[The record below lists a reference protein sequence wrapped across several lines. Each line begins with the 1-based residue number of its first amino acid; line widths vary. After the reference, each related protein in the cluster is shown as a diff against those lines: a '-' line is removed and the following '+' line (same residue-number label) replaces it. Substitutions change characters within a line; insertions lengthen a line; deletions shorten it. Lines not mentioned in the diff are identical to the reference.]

1 MDDNR
6 QFLMRQILSSPWF
19 RYSLFAT
26 LAALALILIPIAP
39 IATFGGLLLLI
50 FLPGGQLTRRLEL
63 TEGVWTFKNIAL
75 STALGLVTSPIVIY
89 WSSLLFGFNRW
100 TVLIVFTLYILAMA
114 AWVSY
119 RPPDMGDE
127 PPPIDLDGASLW
139 TRLVIV
145 LLMGITAVG
154 VYLAYFELETPQGYY
169 PVQMED
175 WQKHYGVAFALRYT
189 GVPPTSMF
197 FYGMFPDEPLVYYY
211 FLHLNGATLDLLQ
224 SGPPFLHQTF
234 VTVIVLASLSFSSIF
249 FLLAQRL
256 FQNRAAA
263 VWSLA
268 FATVIGGLDVIPI
281 LHRTI
286 EKYRANFPDGP
297 IPIGVYLPRE
307 HIDNWVSALSLRLNT
322 FYAHHV
328 WVPQHLTAL
337 TIVCLGCLLYLAIK
351 DRRKLLIIMPL
362 LLFSLLGHSTWI
374 AVIVAAA
381 LFLFAL
387 WQIGTTYRHQGFD
400 DARQLFF
407 GYALV
412 AVAFIAV
419 ASPFIAGLIGPN
431 APKSG
436 IAFVIPT
443 LDSWAILRPFQ
454 TAFGNAVWARVL
466 DLPLHFF
473 IEMGALLVAGLGGL
487 VLSFQRSAFSG
498 QQLAVSGQRLA
509 VSRQQVAVSGQQV
522 AVSGQQ
528 LAVSGQQLA
537 VSRQQL
543 AVSGQRSAISDQH
556 EPANLQSPVS
566 SLQSP
571 ISPSPH
577 LPISNSL
584 LPFFAILLV
593 IGFVMV
599 SFFASGRGWSE
610 IGLTLNNDLGLR
622 ALMPGQL
629 VLALFAGYFMVR
641 LFEAAWARPVKI
653 GVIGLM
659 LLLIAVGMLNPAWE
673 FVAMDLA
680 KYWSEPQ
687 LTTEV
692 YQTLRALPE
701 VTVPQEKVLPVVQHR
716 LHRNASRFQLSLGSR
731 PIGFSTGEAVVF
743 HPEVRDIALAHEL
756 SQQAFDNGLP
766 VWSYQMFQNLGA
778 DYIFV
783 GPAERESMRHP
794 EKYAH
799 EQYFQ
804 PVFAQGDFE
813 IYQVNPP
820 TYSTDQPQATFD
832 KGAIEFL
839 GHFIDPQAQFPGESS
854 DNVGGYGFVT
864 AWRLADAT
872 DKNYTVFVHLV
883 DDDGN
888 IIAQADHQLWAWD
901 VKTEGPTSTWT
912 PQLIHLDITPVPESA
927 LAVDSN
933 LTIRL
938 GLWLPDTGEQFVVE
952 TPSLPVDPNGRLI
965 AGDLE
970 SLISP

>member
-1 MDDNR
+1 
-6 QFLMRQILSSPWF
+6 MRQILTLPWF
-19 RYSLFAT
+19 RHVFYAT
-26 LAALALILIPIAP
+26 LIALGLILIPIAP
-39 IATFGGLLLLI
+39 VATVGGLILLI
-50 FLPGGQLTRRLEL
+50 FLPGTQLTRRLGL
-63 TEGVWTFKNIAL
+63 APNGWNFKNIAL

-100 TVLIVFTLYILAMA
+100 TVIIVFVVYILAMA
-114 AWVSY
+114 AWISY
-119 RPPDMGDE
+119 RPPETTDE
-127 PPPIDLDGASLW
+127 TLPIGLDGASLW

-197 FYGMFPDEPLVYYY
+197 FYGMFPDEPLIYYY

-234 VTVIVLASLSFSSIF
+234 VTVIVLASLSFSSVV

-256 FQNRAAA
+256 FQQRTAA

-286 EKYRANFPDGP
+286 EKYRDNFPDGP
-297 IPIGVYLPRE
+297 IPLGVYLPRE

-337 TIVCLGCLLYLAIK
+337 TIVCLGCLIYLEVK
-351 DRRKLLIIMPL
+351 DRRKLLIILPV
-362 LLFSLLGHSTWI
+362 LLFALLGHSTWI

-387 WQIGTTYRHQGFD
+387 WQIGSTYRDHGLNN
-400 DARQLFF
+400 ARQLFF
-407 GYALV
+407 GYALI
-412 AVAFIAV
+412 AVAFMAIA
-419 ASPFIAGLIGPN
+419 APFIAGLIGPN

-454 TAFGNAVWARVL
+454 ATFGNAVWARIL

-487 VLSFQRSAFSG
+487 VLNFQRSA
-498 QQLAVSGQRLA
+498 VSRQPSA
-509 VSRQQVAVSGQQV
+509 VSR
-522 AVSGQQ
+522 QQ

-537 VSRQQL
+537 VS
-543 AVSGQRSAISDQH
+543 GQRSAVSFQQQPVNH
-556 EPANLQSPVS
+556 QSPVSNLQSPNR
-566 SLQSP
+566 P
-571 ISPSPH
+571 IPT
-577 LPISNSL
+577 SL
-584 LPFFAILLV
+584 LPFFTILLTL
-593 IGFVMV
+593 GFVIV

-641 LFEAAWARPVKI
+641 LFEASRARAIKMSAI
-653 GVIGLM
+653 GVM
-659 LLLIAVGMLNPAWE
+659 VALIAVGVLNPAWE

-743 HPEVRDIALAHEL
+743 HPDVRDIALAHEL

-783 GPAERESMRHP
+783 GPAEREAMRHP

-799 EQYFQ
+799 KTYFQ
-804 PVFAQGDFE
+804 PVFSQGDFE

-820 TYSTDQPQATFD
+820 AYSPDQLQATFD
-832 KGAIEFL
+832 HGAIEFL
-839 GHFIDPQAQFPGESS
+839 GQFTDPQAQFPGQSS
-854 DNVGGYGFVT
+854 DSAGGYGFVT
-864 AWRLADAT
+864 AWRLAHST

-883 DDDGN
+883 DAKGN
-888 IIAQADHQLWAWD
+888 IVAQADHQLWAWD
-901 VKTEGPTSTWT
+901 VKSEGPTATWT
-912 PQLIHLDITPVPESA
+912 PRLVHLDITAVPETA
-927 LAVDSN
+927 LAAGSS

-938 GLWLPDTGEQFVVE
+938 GLWLPDTGEQFVAE

-965 AGDLE
+965 VGDLG